1 MDSGQME
8 AMFALILTGAMF
20 GAIIVYLRRATIKH
34 VAPRV
39 NRAEQAIGDYVEK
52 RKKQYNDLPDLG
64 KARVDKNVALV
75 AKYGGTALYAAAAAA
90 VFSFAGVTVGWLIPL
105 AFGGR
110 FVTENWKEQS
120 EAVKEAEN
128 RRSQILNPTAP
139 PEKQAENI

>member
-8 AMFALILTGAMF
+8 AMFALILTGAML

-34 VAPRV
+34 VTPRV

-75 AKYGGTALYAAAAAA
+75 AKYGGTALYAAAIGGVLAA
-90 VFSFAGVTVGWLIPL
+90 AGVTGGWLLPL
-105 AFGGR
+105 IFSR
-110 FVTENWKEQS
+110 RYVINNWKKQS
-120 EAVKEAEN
+120 GAVKEAEN
-128 RRSQILNPTAP
+128 RRSQILNPTVP
-139 PEKQAENI
+139 PDKQA